1 MPQLLIETLEQVQ
14 AQTWWLP
21 KSATVYEE
29 NDVCFYKLNGRYEI
43 VRFQPSSEKLHS
55 SFEYILRI
63 VNKEPVRFLFFPH
76 RHGQDVLDMISGAGF
91 KKGHCYEAR
100 VIEVDH
106 YQRKTSTSVD
116 VKLVKTLEEIRQV
129 YEVRRQ
135 VFGSDKHEPEDHLR
149 LYLKEATSQPPKV
162 RQFLAVDLYDGAAI
176 SQAGLSIFQDLNFL

>member
-55 SFEYILRI
+55 SFEYVLGL

-76 RHGQDVLDMISGAGF
+76 RHGQDVLDMISSAGF
-91 KKGHCYEAR
+91 KKGHGYS
-100 VIEVDH
+100 I
-106 YQRKTSTSVD
+106 TTN
-116 VKLVKTLEEIRQV
+116 VKPPQALMLNW
-129 YEVRRQ
+129 
-135 VFGSDKHEPEDHLR
+135 SKH
-149 LYLKEATSQPPKV
+149 SQKSGK
-162 RQFLAVDLYDGAAI
+162 FMK
-176 SQAGLSIFQDLNFL
+176 